1 MKNSGRQPSID
12 LVIERQWHIGIHAQ
26 ALEGW
31 LDYRILGGFPRW
43 RYEKL
48 GIPLSR
54 LICRPWPA
62 LYNKLRQNL
71 HANFLPRCSDSRFLA
86 KWVSRRGDLARY
98 VNCYATAYRWL
109 FPALAH
115 APHILI
121 LERGSAHPE
130 EISQKV
136 SRGFQEAGLRSPA
149 GLCAFSEEAKAG
161 LHAHFVVAGSQ
172 MIFDSYKNRSTPPER
187 ILKIPYGVDVDA
199 FPLVQ
204 RPDREGPVRL
214 ALVGILGVRKGLGRL
229 VRIADWA
236 HRRGISLEFHLVGP
250 FEPEAKRIL
259 RNCRSPWIHHGVKKG
274 ADLVNV
280 LHQADLY
287 ILPSYE
293 EGFGISVL
301 EAMATGLPAIIS
313 TATGAKE
320 ALTEDTDG
328 VILETFSDQELDSR
342 FHPILQDQGKRR
354 KMGQA
359 ASQKVR
365 SSYSLKN
372 YRDHLRTEYTRMFS
386 IVDNAGQHLPSI
398 GELIYS

>member
-1 MKNSGRQPSID
+1 MS
-12 LVIERQWHIGIHAQ
+12 
-26 ALEGW
+26 
-31 LDYRILGGFPRW
+31 
-43 RYEKL
+43 
-48 GIPLSR
+48 
-54 LICRPWPA
+54 
-62 LYNKLRQNL
+62 
-71 HANFLPRCSDSRFLA
+71 LA
-86 KWVSRRGDLARY
+86 AWVKKRRDLAPF
-98 VNCYATAYRWL
+98 VVCYATAYRWL
-109 FPALAH
+109 FPALANH
-115 APHILI
+115 GQVLVI
-121 LERGSAHPE
+121 ERGSCHPA
-130 EISQKV
+130 EIAEKV
-136 SRGFQEAGLRSPA
+136 SLGFREAGLRPPA
-149 GLCAFSEEAKAG
+149 ALSDFSEEVKAG
-161 LHAHFVVAGSQ
+161 LQAHFVAAGSQ

-236 HRRGISLEFHLVGP
+236 RRRGISLEFHLVGP

-259 RNCRSPWIHHGVKKG
+259 RNCRTPWIHRGVKKG

-301 EAMATGLPAIIS
+301 EGMATGLPAIIS

-354 KMGQA
+354 QMGQA

-372 YRDHLRTEYTRMFS
+372 YRDHLRAEYTRMFS
-386 IVDNAGQHLPSI
+386 IVGNAGQHLPSI